1 MNNIVIVKSG
11 SLFSTLSHIGNNDLV
26 LDENVS
32 IELYN
37 NASISIGNNI
47 YYYGP
52 ITNNNICPILNNDRH
67 VILEHGVKY
76 HINNI
81 NIDPIG
87 FTKKLELSQKVIFN
101 TNTSI
106 ILPSETILHTAD
118 NLLEFKLTKA
128 IHCTVL

>member
-52 ITNNNICPILNNDRH
+52 ITNISSILNNDRH
-67 VILEHGVKY
+67 VILEHGIKY

-81 NIDPIG
+81 NLDPIG

>member
-52 ITNNNICPILNNDRH
+52 ITNNNMCPILNNDSDAFLEGYLNTDINGDGF
-67 VILEHGVKY
+67 VEAMDYPIL
-76 HINNI
+76 NNNSDNFI
-81 NIDPIG
+81 
-87 FTKKLELSQKVIFN
+87 E
-101 TNTSI
+101 SI
-106 ILPSETILHTAD
+106 HPY
-118 NLLEFKLTKA
+118 
-128 IHCTVL
+128 

>member
-11 SLFSTLSHIGNNDLV
+11 SLFSTLSHIGNNDLI

-52 ITNNNICPILNNDRH
+52 ITNNNICPILNNDRY
-67 VILEHGVKY
+67 VILESGVKY

-87 FTKKLELSQKVIFN
+87 FTKTLELSQKVVFN
-101 TNTSI
+101 TNTNI
-106 ILPSETILHTAD
+106 ILPSETILHTVD

-128 IHCTVL
+128 VHCTFL

>member
-1 MNNIVIVKSG
+1 MNNIVIFKSG
-11 SLFSTLSHIGNNDLV
+11 SLFSTLSHIGSNDLI
-26 LDENVS
+26 LDEDASVK
-32 IELYN
+32 LYN

-52 ITNNNICPILNNDRH
+52 INNNICPILNNDRY

-87 FTKKLELSQKVIFN
+87 LTKKLELSQKVIFN
-101 TNTSI
+101 TNTNI

-128 IHCTVL
+128 VHCTVL